1 MVDTVALF
9 EKLTQLPLL
18 HGAFKAAVIRVDEI
32 ELDKSFRDLCTSN
45 ACGLY
50 GQCWMCP
57 PAVGDID
64 RLMEEVRAYDYALVY
79 QTVGKLEDSYDF
91 EGMMRAKKE
100 SYKLALSVR
109 KAFEERHIAKVLSLG
124 AGGCGVCEVCAKRT
138 NEPCRH
144 PDLAMSSLEAYGIHV
159 SHLATAAGMN
169 YTNGINTVTYFGIVL
184 FSV

>member
-1 MVDTVALF
+1 MTDKDALLK
-9 EKLTQLPLL
+9 ELSQLPLL
-18 HGAFKAAVIRVDEI
+18 HGAFKAAVIRVDDM
-32 ELDKSFRDLCTSN
+32 ELDKSFRDLCASN

-79 QTVGKLEDSYDF
+79 QTVGDLEDSYDF
-91 EGMMRAKKE
+91 EGMIRAKKE
-100 SYKLALSVR
+100 SDVLAQSIR
-109 KAFEERHIAKVLSLG
+109 KAVDDLHISRTLHLG
-124 AGGCGVCEVCAKRT
+124 AGGCGVCTVCAKRT

-144 PDLAMSSLEAYGIHV
+144 PEHAMPSLEAYGVNV
-159 SHLATAAGMN
+159 SRLANAAGMN
-169 YTNGINTVTYFGIVL
+169 YTNGVNTVTYFGTIL